1 MAYTLCQG
9 CIAWHVLPVHTGCSH
24 VAGLRYP
31 YSCLACYCCQRHHAG
46 SGRCGAGDE
55 AKVRLNMNNVLK
67 LAAAAAMTSLLLA
80 CSSLPTPA
88 SNRQTISPL
97 NKDQGNEVV
106 MLAMALMDSDYHFG
120 GSNPES
126 GLDCSGMV
134 SYIYQQA
141 LGLKLPHNAAQIAQV
156 GREISLSGLSPGD
169 LVFFNTTGQP
179 FSHVGIYIGDDRF
192 IHAPGQDGKIR
203 IGNLKSGYFEKR
215 LEAARTFLN
224 N

>member
-1 MAYTLCQG
+1 M
-9 CIAWHVLPVHTGCSH
+9 
-24 VAGLRYP
+24 
-31 YSCLACYCCQRHHAG
+31 
-46 SGRCGAGDE
+46 
-55 AKVRLNMNNVLK
+55 NVLK
-67 LAAAAAMTSLLLA
+67 LALTAALTTLLLA
-80 CSSLPTPA
+80 CSSVPTPGPD
-88 SNRQTISPL
+88 RQTISPL
-97 NKDQGNEVV
+97 NKNQGNEVV
-106 MLAMALMDSDYHFG
+106 MFAMALMDSGYRFG

-141 LGLKLPHNAAQIAQV
+141 LGLKLPHNASQIAQE
-156 GREISLSGLSPGD
+156 GREISFSGLSPGD
-169 LVFFNTTGQP
+169 LVFFNTNGQP

-203 IGNLKSGYFEKR
+203 ISSLKSSYFEKR